1 MFVVSVFRVR
11 AFLKSYEN
19 RSIVAL
25 KYFFCLFQIAGVDDS
40 TEDPSGFV
48 KDENGHLTGQLFEVP
63 AMKKILGS
71 SPQPKADEM
80 KMAIEEQW
88 RDYASRGFTT
98 VTDLLF
104 CMKSDDTEETNVA
117 LNILKRVSE
126 SQFCPVRLA
135 LYRALDASGMSAK
148 LHPCVVF
155 VWWFFDVIA
164 RCV

>member
-11 AFLKSYEN
+11 AFSRSYEN

-40 TEDPSGFV
+40 TENPSGFV

-88 RDYASRGFTT
+88 RAYASRGFTT

-104 CMKSDDTEETNVA
+104 SMKSDDTEETNVA
-117 LNILKRVSE
+117 LNVLKRVSE

-135 LYRALDASGMSAK
+135 LYRGLDASGMSANCT
-148 LHPCVVF
+148 LVLF
-155 VWWFFDVIA
+155 SYGGFDVIA

>member
-1 MFVVSVFRVR
+1 
-11 AFLKSYEN
+11 
-19 RSIVAL
+19 
-25 KYFFCLFQIAGVDDS
+25 
-40 TEDPSGFV
+40 
-48 KDENGHLTGQLFEVP
+48 
-63 AMKKILGS
+63 MKKVLGS

-80 KMAIEEQW
+80 KLAVEEQW

-104 CMKSDDTEETNVA
+104 SMKSDDTEETNVA

-135 LYRALDASGMSAK
+135 LYRGLDASGMSANCT
-148 LHPCVVF
+148 LVLF
-155 VWWFFDVIA
+155 SYGGFDVIV

>member
-1 MFVVSVFRVR
+1 M
-11 AFLKSYEN
+11 
-19 RSIVAL
+19 
-25 KYFFCLFQIAGVDDS
+25 DDS

-48 KDENGHLTGQLFEVP
+48 KDENGHLSGQLFEVP

-80 KMAIEEQW
+80 KMGIEEQW

-104 CMKSDDTEETNVA
+104 CMKSDDTEETNAA

-126 SQFCPVRLA
+126 SQFCPLRLA
-135 LYRALDASGMSAK
+135 LYRALDDSGMSTK
-148 LHPCVVF
+148 LKPLCCFRTVALTLSSDACDRLVF
-155 VWWFFDVIA
+155 IKLLRSSNSGNFFV
-164 RCV
+164 